1 MSSTVTEVKGNHQSR
16 RGRRDSQLSDD
27 DSQKLI
33 FDGRGPGVGGVGGG
47 GLGAGTQRT
56 DIMVSRHVN
65 VTYEQ

>member
-33 FDGRGPGVGGVGGG
+33 FDGRGPGVGGVGV
-47 GLGAGTQRT
+47 GAGAGSQRT

-65 VTYEQ
+65 VTYEP